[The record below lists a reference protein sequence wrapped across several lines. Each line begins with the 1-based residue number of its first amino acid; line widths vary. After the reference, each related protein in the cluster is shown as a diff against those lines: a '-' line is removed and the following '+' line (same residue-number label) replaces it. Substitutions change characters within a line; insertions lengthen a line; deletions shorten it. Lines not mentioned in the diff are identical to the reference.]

1 MVWEILVAMAI
12 SYLCIYLI
20 GFHFGIGQELP
31 NNQFFPALTLGGLPP
46 KLELSVGLGLETTH
60 AAV

>member
-1 MVWEILVAMAI
+1 MAMAI

-20 GFHFGIGQELP
+20 SFHFGIGQELP

>member
-1 MVWEILVAMAI
+1 MAMAI

-20 GFHFGIGQELP
+20 SFHFGIGQELP
-31 NNQFFPALTLGGLPP
+31 NNPFFPALTLGGLPP